1 MKIESKQI
9 KIIAAV
15 AAVVIVVLAV
25 LLVRSNS
32 QMEEMTQVFSEERQQ
47 LVTDYQ
53 DLSVAYEEV
62 HSDND
67 SLDNLVNEQR
77 ARVEQL
83 TEELKTLKASNARR
97 IKELQGEL
105 TTLRTVMRSFISQI
119 DSLNASNTAL
129 RQENKDIK
137 GKLANVSR
145 ERADLQERNETLTQK
160 VNVAARLEAKGIS
173 VTTLNAKDRETNKM
187 GKITKIKVSFTLA
200 KNVSAEVGMRDLYIR
215 LTRPD
220 GELLFRSKND
230 TFKYED
236 SLINYSAH
244 RQVEYGGED
253 TPTFVIYNVEMGDLM
268 AGDYDAEIFASGESI
283 GKAQFKIEK

>member
-1 MKIESKQI
+1 MALQSKHI
-9 KIIAAV
+9 TIIAA
-15 AAVVIVVLAV
+15 ALGIVVIALIV

-97 IKELQGEL
+97 IQELKGEL
-105 TTLRTVMRSFISQI
+105 ATLRTVMRSFITQI
-119 DSLNASNTAL
+119 DSLNASNNAL

-137 GKLANVSR
+137 GQLADVNR
-145 ERADLQERNETLTQK
+145 ERATLQERNETLTEK
-160 VNVAARLEAKGIS
+160 VNVAARLEAKGIT
-173 VTTLNAKDRETNKM
+173 VATLNDRDRETSRL
-187 GKITKIKVSFTLA
+187 GKIAKIRVAFTIA
-200 KNVSAEVGMRDLYIR
+200 KNVSAQVGMTDIYLRIV
-215 LTRPD
+215 RPD
-220 GELLFRSKND
+220 GELLFHSKSD
-230 TFKYED
+230 TFQFED
-236 SLINYSAH
+236 SHINYSAH

-253 TPTFVIYNVEMGDLM
+253 TSTFVVYNVEMGDLM
-268 AGDYDAEIFASGESI
+268 PGDYEAELFANGSTIGSARFSI
-283 GKAQFKIEK
+283 DK